1 MSIGYQMS
9 PNVTPLLKQRI
20 VSTYMKTAAGRNK
33 LAKAISIP
41 LRQRRDYFSVGRKGL
56 YVEELPDGAV
66 PIFDTDP
73 AVTAFYGGEDGDAVV
88 NRAGMD
94 RVTADLFEVYANP
107 TEKLYE
113 LKTRRFDLLDRMKV
127 KGSSIIQL
135 KEDTM
140 FFKLVAAAG
149 AANPLGGIT
158 AASTYISGADL
169 SDAFGML
176 ESPDLSV
183 ARVFMN
189 ARDYADVRKLGRDYL
204 DFETQ
209 HSLLKAGIL
218 GDLWGAKVI
227 RTRAIDP
234 GTVYFCTEPEFLG
247 RISER
252 IPLTV
257 LPDDRI
263 GDRRVGFSIFEYIA
277 MIVHNSKGVVTMTV
291 DRS

>member
-1 MSIGYQMS
+1 
-9 PNVTPLLKQRI
+9 
-20 VSTYMKTAAGRNK
+20 MKTAAGRNK
-33 LAKAISIP
+33 LAAAISIP

-56 YVEELPDGAV
+56 YVEELPDGAL

-73 AVTAFYGGEDGDAVV
+73 AVGAFFGGEDGDSVV

-94 RVTADLFEVYANP
+94 RVVYDLFEVYANP

-113 LKTRRFDLLDRMKV
+113 LKNRRFDLLDRLKV
-127 KGSSIIQL
+127 KGSSLVQL
-135 KEDTM
+135 KEDTQ
-140 FFKLVAAAG
+140 FFNLLEAAAQ
-149 AANPLGGIT
+149 ANPAGVQT
-158 AASTYISGADL
+158 AAGSSIVGADL
-169 SDAFGML
+169 SDMFGL
-176 ESPDLSV
+176 VESPDLSV

-189 ARDYADVRKLGRDYL
+189 ARDYADIRKLGRDYL

-209 HSLLKAGIL
+209 RALLKAGIL

-227 RTRAIDP
+227 RTRAITA
-234 GTVYFCTEPEFLG
+234 GNVYFCTEPEFLG

-263 GDRRVGFSIFEYIA
+263 GDRRIGFSIFEYIA
-277 MIVHNSKGVVTMTV
+277 MGIHNPLGVIKMTV
-291 DRS
+291 TRA